1 MVVDILKQKQA
12 GIQTMIA
19 PWAQLPGSVIKSAV
33 KIYNIEGRPMGE
45 ATKYPS
51 LEGRCVFI
59 TGGATGIGAAMV
71 EAFAMQGAKVAFVD
85 MDADSAVSLCANLKH
100 QTGTS
105 PWFQRI
111 DVTDTE
117 ALQAAITA
125 AAQELG
131 SLQAL
136 INNAANDN
144 RHSPAE
150 VTAQS
155 WRDCMAINLDAAF
168 FAAQTAAEIMARQS
182 RGSII
187 NFSSINALLG
197 PTNMPGYV
205 TAKAGVVGMTKA
217 LARDYGDT
225 AIRVNAILPGWVVTE
240 RQLNSWLTPE
250 AEADWMPLVALKER
264 LQPSEVA
271 KLALFLAAD
280 DSRMITGQSFTID
293 GGRT

>member
-1 MVVDILKQKQA
+1 
-12 GIQTMIA
+12 
-19 PWAQLPGSVIKSAV
+19 
-33 KIYNIEGRPMGE
+33 MGVS
-45 ATKYPS
+45 TKYPS
-51 LEGRCVFI
+51 LEGRSVFV

-71 EAFAMQGAKVAFVD
+71 EAFAQQGASVAFVD
-85 MDADSAVSLCANLKH
+85 LDADSAASLCARLEDH
-100 QTGTS
+100 IGIR
-105 PWFQRI
+105 PWFRQI

-117 ALQAAITA
+117 ALQEAIA
-125 AAQELG
+125 AAVQEQG
-131 SLQAL
+131 PLQAL

-168 FAAQTAAEIMARQS
+168 FATQAAAQHMAAQDHG
-182 RGSII
+182 GSVI

-197 PTNMPGYV
+197 PANMPGYV
-205 TAKAGVVGMTKA
+205 TAKAGVVGMTKS
-217 LARDYGDT
+217 LARDYGESQ
-225 AIRVNAILPGWVVTE
+225 IRVNAILPGWVVTE
-240 RQLNSWLTPE
+240 RQLNTWLTPE
-250 AEADWMPLVALKER
+250 AEADWMEQVALKER

-271 KLALFLAAD
+271 NLALFLAAD